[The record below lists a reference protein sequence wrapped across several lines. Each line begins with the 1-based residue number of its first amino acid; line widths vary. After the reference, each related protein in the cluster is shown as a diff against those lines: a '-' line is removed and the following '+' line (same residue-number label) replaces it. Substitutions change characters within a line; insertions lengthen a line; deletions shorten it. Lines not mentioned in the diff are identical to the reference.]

1 MFGVSRYFSQLLRP
15 TTAVDAAV
23 VPEDKDAGTD
33 AGANADADTDADADA
48 DEDEGIIDVEN
59 KVLNTLVAELKGIH
73 DSEAKRNISVV
84 GQSR

>member
-1 MFGVSRYFSQLLRP
+1 MFGVSRHFSQLLRP

-23 VPEDKDAGTD
+23 VPDEDED
-33 AGANADADTDADADA
+33 AGADAGADTDADADA